1 MVWDP
6 PKKQVNVTR
15 MMIYSL
21 IPILS
26 IYAGWR
32 IQKFWLLFIIN
43 FVVGVVTGFISN
55 AMEQAGDIY
64 AGIILSL
71 VVSIAI
77 SLFFVRKFSIE
88 YNERIGRET
97 QPASSS
103 SS

>member
-6 PKKQVNVTR
+6 PKKPVNVTR

-32 IQKFWLLFIIN
+32 IQKFWLFFIVN
-43 FVVGVVTGFISN
+43 FIVGVATGFVSS
-55 AMEQAGDIY
+55 ALEEAGDLY

-71 VVSIAI
+71 AVSISV
-77 SLFFVRKFSIE
+77 SLFLVRKFSIE

-97 QPASSS
+97 QPTNSPS
-103 SS
+103 

>member
-6 PKKQVNVTR
+6 PKKPVNVTR

-32 IQKFWLLFIIN
+32 IQKFWLLFIVN
-43 FVVGVVTGFISN
+43 FIIGVATGFISN
-55 AMEQAGDIY
+55 ALEKAGDLY

-71 VVSIAI
+71 AVSISV
-77 SLFFVRKFSIE
+77 SLFLVRKFSIE
-88 YNERIGRET
+88 YNERIGRQT
-97 QPASSS
+97 QPSSS
-103 SS
+103 PTS

>member
-6 PKKQVNVTR
+6 PKKPVNVTR

-32 IQKFWLLFIIN
+32 IQKFWLLFIVN
-43 FVVGVVTGFISN
+43 FIVGVATGFVSS
-55 AMEQAGDIY
+55 ALEEAGDLY

-71 VVSIAI
+71 AVSISV
-77 SLFFVRKFSIE
+77 SLFLVRKFSIE

-97 QPASSS
+97 QPTNSPS
-103 SS
+103 